1 METRRLLS
9 VTPKDGITRVRF
21 APDKPLLAVS
31 SWDENVYVYNTAE
44 KDPDRTFIASLPLHN
59 KPIFSVDWVS
69 DATIV
74 SGGADGN
81 VLTTSVGKRA
91 TSLVGRH
98 AAPVREVC
106 VLPSNRNIV
115 ISGSWDSHVAA
126 WDIRTAA
133 PIPSTHEIARIG
145 SPPPLSKIAAGGKIF
160 CMDVRGSRVLLGL
173 SSRTVQMWDCLP
185 TNDLGSSPLFKQVLV
200 RESPLRHQTRS
211 VAIVSDIGNQFC
223 LGSLEGR
230 IAVDNVAGPD
240 RYAFRCHR
248 HQDPQANVFVS
259 YPINAIK
266 WCGWRNALFTGGSDG
281 DLYLWNLQSR
291 KRLFR
296 LCESSGIAS
305 IDISSQEHDTIAL
318 GLSYTWE
325 NGWDFSRKNATSALH
340 DTKIVCY
347 SVSEFFPKDDKAQEG
362 HQ

>member
-126 WDIRTAA
+126 LGYPDS
-133 PIPSTHEIARIG
+133 STH
-145 SPPPLSKIAAGGKIF
+145 PF
-160 CMDVRGSRVLLGL
+160 
-173 SSRTVQMWDCLP
+173 
-185 TNDLGSSPLFKQVLV
+185 
-200 RESPLRHQTRS
+200 
-211 VAIVSDIGNQFC
+211 
-223 LGSLEGR
+223 
-230 IAVDNVAGPD
+230 
-240 RYAFRCHR
+240 
-248 HQDPQANVFVS
+248 
-259 YPINAIK
+259 NA
-266 WCGWRNALFTGGSDG
+266 
-281 DLYLWNLQSR
+281 
-291 KRLFR
+291 
-296 LCESSGIAS
+296 
-305 IDISSQEHDTIAL
+305 
-318 GLSYTWE
+318 
-325 NGWDFSRKNATSALH
+325 
-340 DTKIVCY
+340 
-347 SVSEFFPKDDKAQEG
+347 
-362 HQ
+362 